1 MEDMKKLAEEQLD
14 GVTGGAVVMKWWSDP
29 AYQEKLLG
37 VKDSELKTLLGGLSQ
52 DNLKTLL
59 GGIQNDALRAKLHQ
73 FIL

>member
-14 GVTGGAVVMKWWSDP
+14 GVTGGWIYENLYDP
-29 AYQEKLLG
+29 AFQEKLLG
-37 VKDSELKTLLGGLSQ
+37 FKDSELKALLGGLSQ

-59 GGIQNDALRAKLHQ
+59 GGIQNDALRAKLHP